1 MASETSTRNS
11 ETGPRYSLE
20 RRDYNTPPTTTTTT
34 SRTTTTSTGTR
45 RGGFG
50 NSGGVGY
57 YPMRGGERE
66 SIFGGRRA
74 FGSGMRPFP
83 SLPERVARIE
93 RRREKMRRREE
104 RRQRRRE
111 ERRRDRKRMKRRRR
125 RRKKKTNDRDIGVE
139 VSACECV

>member
-1 MASETSTRNS
+1 MSAEESPRNS
-11 ETGPRYSLE
+11 EAGPRYSLE
-20 RRDYNTPPTTTTTT
+20 RRGYNTPSTTTTT
-34 SRTTTTSTGTR
+34 TGTR
-45 RGGFG
+45 RGG
-50 NSGGVGY
+50 GVGVGGGGGF
-57 YPMRGGERE
+57 YPMRGGDRG

-74 FGSGMRPFP
+74 FGSGVRPFP

-125 RRKKKTNDRDIGVE
+125 RRKKKTDDRDVGVE
-139 VSACECV
+139 VSV